1 MLSREELQ
9 RSEPRSEQDLH
20 LFEPV
25 SDDDAATVRVRAAC
39 SCGWEGASY
48 PVDDPGYE
56 EALDEHQMHVTG
68 QLSEPEELN

>member
-25 SDDDAATVRVRAAC
+25 SDEDAATVRIRAGC
-39 SCGWEGASY
+39 SCGWQGASY

-56 EALDEHQMHVTG
+56 EALDEHQMHATG
-68 QLSEPEELN
+68 EFVGAEEPS